1 MQAVQSPVVITAA
14 PDLRGTLSVVEAQIA
29 GTAQADQQNAIGT
42 AQARDGTATAAAV
55 TATERAWIAIQG
67 TAAAE
72 DAHATE
78 TASAR
83 GTATKQAE
91 PAMFATQA
99 EIARVRAAEEQQAAL
114 RANLAPYVAWIPLV
128 IQYLLIAL
136 GGWLLFSIVNYLV
149 PAAADRLRGAEV
161 ITAIALP
168 EPVKPKGLLPAPAGN
183 MTPVGEAAG
192 KLIELRTQ
200 SGDLLL
206 DSRDFIYL
214 ASRLYASVPFSEGRL
229 GRIVPRFREVQDEFI
244 RRGWAAW
251 RNPDEPRQGVV
262 LTEMGQDHVFR
273 EVLGHVRPPS
283 PVRGLDDNGA
293 GTHVYSRTH
302 DLQPE
307 GEGG

>member
-1 MQAVQSPVVITAA
+1 MAIRNRTAIQQERSRLALLIEPYKQWGLLVAGMVGLVIAAYGLARFLIETAPAVGDRIRGEGIITAQYQ
-14 PDLRGTLSVVEAQIA
+14 E
-29 GTAQADQQNAIGT
+29 
-42 AQARDGTATAAAV
+42 
-55 TATERAWIAIQG
+55 
-67 TAAAE
+67 
-72 DAHATE
+72 
-78 TASAR
+78 
-83 GTATKQAE
+83 
-91 PAMFATQA
+91 
-99 EIARVRAAEEQQAAL
+99 VRAL
-114 RANLAPYVAWIPLV
+114 PP
-128 IQYLLIAL
+128 
-136 GGWLLFSIVNYLV
+136 
-149 PAAADRLRGAEV
+149 PA
-161 ITAIALP
+161 T
-168 EPVKPKGLLPAPAGN
+168 KGLLPTPSN

-262 LTEMGQDHVFR
+262 LTEMGQDYVFR

-283 PVRGLDDNGA
+283 PVRGLDDNGP
-293 GTHVYSRTH
+293 GTHVYARTH